1 MTRPLTKYL
10 LSISLLLLLT
20 VNVSGQKITP
30 VKTDK
35 TYHFGAGAYFGL
47 WGTGA
52 GKSLELSDESAA
64 LFGVGSAF
72 AAGIGKE
79 IWDVSMKGQF
89 DVNDIS
95 ATVFGGVVSSG
106 ITYACLKIFKKKPI
120 VYAIVDKQG
129 FQVGYKKTLFKK

>member
-1 MTRPLTKYL
+1 MKYL
-10 LSISLLLLLT
+10 LSVSLLLIFLT
-20 VNVSGQKITP
+20 ANVSGQKITP

-35 TYHFGAGAYFGL
+35 KYHFGAGAISGL

-52 GKSLELSDESAA
+52 GKSLELSDEGAA
-64 LFGVGSAF
+64 LFGVGSSF

-79 IWDVSMKGQF
+79 LCDVSTGGQF

-129 FQVGYKKTLFKK
+129 FQVGYKKTLFK